1 MILTRLRIVYRCLL
15 VIYLKLLLMKL
26 GTEYKKSWMKR
37 RNNYMILKAIPLL
50 V

>member
-1 MILTRLRIVYRCLL
+1 MILIRLRSAYRCLL

-26 GTEYKKSWMKR
+26 GTEYKKSLMKR
-37 RNNYMILKAIPLL
+37 RDNYMLLKTTLLL